1 MLKTGL
7 KLNPKKLYGADGYA
21 VKAHVWRMPAPLMM
35 MMMMMM
41 MMMNSQNKKN
51 EKKREMI

>member
-21 VKAHVWRMPAPLMM
+21 VKAHVWRMPAPLDDDDDDDDDDEFTK
-35 MMMMMM
+35 
-41 MMMNSQNKKN
+41 QKKM
-51 EKKREMI
+51 KKT

>member
-41 MMMNSQNKKN
+41 MNSQNKKN